1 MFLRSKKLDQ
11 LMPKLFLYPVIIIGL
26 AVAIP
31 TIAFEEKS
39 PKLDVKYKLNADLD
53 ELVLNYCKT
62 YDSYTINKL
71 YSEKDILKNDIL
83 NKFKSNKFLVNIKTK
98 PLHPKSYSNIEKI
111 EQVNLVSNLSETDFQ
126 HLNDQKQQFVK
137 IVLPLIINENQK
149 ILSNRNDLMVLRSKL
164 TENNSLN
171 SFELNKLRKLS
182 KKYKIE
188 FDNEHKMEIIDKL
201 LLRVEMIPN
210 SIVLAQA
217 AIESGWGSS
226 RFAQEYNALFG
237 EYTYDNTKSV
247 IPLERENGETHL
259 IKAFNSY
266 NNSVESYFNNINSHY
281 AYEDFR
287 DIRNI
292 MRTRN
297 NFSNVN
303 LLVDRLST
311 YAEDENYIKTIKQVI
326 KSNNFIVFDQKTISY

>member
-11 LMPKLFLYPVIIIGL
+11 LMHKLFLYPVLIIGL
-26 AVAIP
+26 AAAIP
-31 TIAFEEKS
+31 TIAFEEKPS
-39 PKLDVKYKLNADLD
+39 TLDVKYKLNADLD

-237 EYTYDNTKSV
+237 EYTYDNTKGV

-266 NNSVESYFNNINSHY
+266 NNSVQSYFNNINSHY
-281 AYEDFR
+281 AYKDFR

-303 LLVDRLST
+303 LLVDSLST

-326 KSNNFIVFDQKTISY
+326 RNNNFSIFDHKTISY

>member
-1 MFLRSKKLDQ
+1 MRKI
-11 LMPKLFLYPVIIIGL
+11 FLYPLIIVGLVI
-26 AVAIP
+26 AIP

-39 PKLDVKYKLNADLD
+39 SKLDIKYELNAVLD
-53 ELVLNYCKT
+53 ELVLSYCKT

-71 YSEKDILKNDIL
+71 YSEKDILKNDFL
-83 NKFKSNKFLVNIKTK
+83 NKLQKKKFLVNIKTK
-98 PLHPKSYSNIEKI
+98 PLNPKSYSVIKNNSR
-111 EQVNLVSNLSETDFQ
+111 VNLVTNLSEKDFQ
-126 HLNDQKQQFVK
+126 HLNEQKQQFVK
-137 IVLPLIINENQK
+137 TVLPLIINENQK
-149 ILSNRNDLMVLRSKL
+149 ILSNRNDLIVLRAKL
-164 TENNSLN
+164 TEKNSLN
-171 SFELNKLRKLS
+171 NYELNKLRKLS

-237 EYTYDNTKSV
+237 EYTYDNTKGV
-247 IPLERENGETHL
+247 VPLERENGDTHL

-266 NNSVESYFNNINSHY
+266 NNSVVSYFNNINSHY
-281 AYEDFR
+281 AYENFR
-287 DIRNI
+287 EIRSI
-292 MRTRN
+292 MRERN
-297 NFSNVN
+297 NFSNVY
-303 LLVDRLST
+303 LLIERLST

-326 KSNNFIVFDQKTISY
+326 KTNNFSIFDQKIISY

>member
-11 LMPKLFLYPVIIIGL
+11 LMHKLFLYPFFIIGL
-26 AVAIP
+26 VAAIP
-31 TIAFEEKS
+31 TIAFEEK
-39 PKLDVKYKLNADLD
+39 PTTFDVKYKLNAELD

-83 NKFKSNKFLVNIKTK
+83 NKLKKKKLLVNIKIK
-98 PLHPKSYSNIEKI
+98 PLNPKSYSSIENNEKI
-111 EQVNLVSNLSETDFQ
+111 NLVTNLSETDFQ
-126 HLNDQKQQFVK
+126 HLNEQKQQFVK
-137 IVLPLIINENQK
+137 TVLPLIINENQK
-149 ILSNRNDLMVLRSKL
+149 ILSNRKDLMVLRSKL

-171 SFELNKLRKLS
+171 NYELNKLRKIS

-188 FDNEHKMEIIDKL
+188 FDNEHKMEIIDRL

-237 EYTYDNTKSV
+237 EYTYDNSKGV
-247 IPLERENGETHL
+247 VPLERESGDTHL

-266 NNSVESYFNNINSHY
+266 NNSVTSYFNNINSHY
-281 AYEDFR
+281 AYENFR
-287 DIRNI
+287 EIRNI
-292 MRTRN
+292 MRERN

-303 LLVDRLST
+303 LLVERLST
-311 YAEDENYIKTIKQVI
+311 YAEDKNYIRTIKEVI
-326 KSNNFIVFDQKTISY
+326 KTNNFSVFDQKIISY

>member
-11 LMPKLFLYPVIIIGL
+11 LMHKLFLYPVLIIGL

-31 TIAFEEKS
+31 TIAFEDKQS
-39 PKLDVKYKLNADLD
+39 TLGVKYKLNAELD
-53 ELVLNYCKT
+53 ELVLNHCKT

-83 NKFKSNKFLVNIKTK
+83 NKLKKKKFLVSIKSK
-98 PLHPKSYSNIEKI
+98 PLNPKSYSGIENNAR
-111 EQVNLVSNLSETDFQ
+111 VNLVTNLSETDFQ
-126 HLNDQKQQFVK
+126 HLNEQKHQFVK
-137 IVLPLIINENQK
+137 TVLPLIINENQK
-149 ILSNRNDLMVLRSKL
+149 ILSNRNDLVVLRSKL

-171 SFELNKLRKLS
+171 NYEINKLRKLS
-182 KKYKIE
+182 KKYKIK
-188 FDNEHKMEIIDKL
+188 FNNEHKMEIIEKL

-226 RFAQEYNALFG
+226 RFAQKYNALFG
-237 EYTYDNTKSV
+237 EYTYDNSKGV
-247 IPLERENGETHL
+247 VPLEREKGDTHL

-266 NNSVESYFNNINSHY
+266 NNSVTSYFNNINSHY

-287 DIRNI
+287 EIRNI
-292 MRTRN
+292 MRERN

-303 LLVDRLST
+303 LLVERLST

-326 KSNNFIVFDQKTISY
+326 KTNNFSIFDQKIISY

>member
-11 LMPKLFLYPVIIIGL
+11 LMHKLLLYPVLIIGL
-26 AVAIP
+26 AAAIP
-31 TIAFEEKS
+31 TIAFEEKPS
-39 PKLDVKYKLNADLD
+39 TLDVKYKLNADLD

-83 NKFKSNKFLVNIKTK
+83 NKLKKKKLLVNIKTK
-98 PLHPKSYSNIEKI
+98 PLNPKSYSSIENN
-111 EQVNLVSNLSETDFQ
+111 EQVNLVTNLSETDFQ
-126 HLNDQKQQFVK
+126 HLNEQKQQFVK
-137 IVLPLIINENQK
+137 TVLPLIINENQK
-149 ILSNRNDLMVLRSKL
+149 ILSNRKDLMVLLSNL
-164 TENNSLN
+164 SENNSLN
-171 SFELNKLRKLS
+171 NYELNKLRKIS
-182 KKYKIE
+182 KKYKIK
-188 FDNEHKMEIIDKL
+188 FDNEHKMEIIDRL

-237 EYTYDNTKSV
+237 EYTYDNTKGV
-247 IPLERENGETHL
+247 VPLQRENGETHL
-259 IKAFNSY
+259 IKSFNSY
-266 NNSVESYFNNINSHY
+266 KNSVASYFNNINSHY

-287 DIRNI
+287 EIRNI
-292 MRTRN
+292 MRVRN

-303 LLVDRLST
+303 LLVERLST
-311 YAEDENYIKTIKQVI
+311 YAEDENYIRTIKQVI
-326 KSNNFIVFDQKTISY
+326 KTNNFNIFDQKIISY

>member
-1 MFLRSKKLDQ
+1 MFQRSKKLDQ
-11 LMPKLFLYPVIIIGL
+11 LMHKLFLYPILIFGL
-26 AVAIP
+26 AAAIP
-31 TIAFEEKS
+31 TIAFEEKPS
-39 PKLDVKYKLNADLD
+39 TLEVKYKLNAELD
-53 ELVLNYCKT
+53 ELVLNHCNT

-83 NKFKSNKFLVNIKTK
+83 NTLKKKKFLVDIKSK
-98 PLHPKSYSNIEKI
+98 PLNPKSYSGIENNA
-111 EQVNLVSNLSETDFQ
+111 QVNLVTNLSEIDFQ
-126 HLNDQKQQFVK
+126 HLSEQKQQFVK
-137 IVLPLIINENQK
+137 TVLPLIINENQK
-149 ILSNRNDLMVLRSKL
+149 ILSNRNNLIVLRSKL

-182 KKYKIE
+182 KKYKLE

-237 EYTYDNTKSV
+237 EYTYDNTKGV
-247 IPLERENGETHL
+247 IPLERENGERHL

>member
-1 MFLRSKKLDQ
+1 MLNI
-11 LMPKLFLYPVIIIGL
+11 FLYPLVLVGL
-26 AVAIP
+26 AITIP
-31 TIAFEEKS
+31 TIAFEEIPS
-39 PKLDVKYKLNADLD
+39 TIDVKYKLNAELD

-71 YSEKDILKNDIL
+71 YSEKDVLKKDIL
-83 NKFKSNKFLVNIKTK
+83 NNLKKKKFLVNIKTK
-98 PLHPKSYSNIEKI
+98 PLNPKSYSGIKKNV
-111 EQVNLVSNLSETDFQ
+111 QVNLVTNLSESDFL
-126 HLNDQKQQFVK
+126 HLNEQKQQFVK

-149 ILSNRNDLMVLRSKL
+149 ILLNRNDLIVLRSKL
-164 TENNSLN
+164 MESNSLN
-171 SFELNKLRKLS
+171 NYELNKLRKLS
-182 KKYKIE
+182 KKYKIK

-237 EYTYDNTKSV
+237 EYTYDNTKGV
-247 IPLERENGETHL
+247 IPLERENGDKHL

-266 NNSVESYFNNINSHY
+266 NNSVASYFNNINSHY

-287 DIRNI
+287 EIRNI
-292 MRTRN
+292 MRERN

-303 LLVDRLST
+303 LLVERLST
-311 YAEDENYIKTIKQVI
+311 YAEDENYIRTIKQVI
-326 KSNNFIVFDQKTISY
+326 KTNNFGIFDQKIISY

>member
-1 MFLRSKKLDQ
+1 MH
-11 LMPKLFLYPVIIIGL
+11 KLFLYPFIIIGL
-26 AVAIP
+26 VVSIP

-39 PKLDVKYKLNADLD
+39 PTLDVKYKLNADLD

-71 YSEKDILKNDIL
+71 YSEKDILKNDVL

-111 EQVNLVSNLSETDFQ
+111 EKVNLVSNLSETDFQ
-126 HLNDQKQQFVK
+126 HLNQQKQQFVK

-149 ILSNRNDLMVLRSKL
+149 ILSNRNDLMILRSNL

-182 KKYKIE
+182 KKYKIK

-237 EYTYDNTKSV
+237 EYTYDNTKGV

-326 KSNNFIVFDQKTISY
+326 KSNKFSIFDQKNISY